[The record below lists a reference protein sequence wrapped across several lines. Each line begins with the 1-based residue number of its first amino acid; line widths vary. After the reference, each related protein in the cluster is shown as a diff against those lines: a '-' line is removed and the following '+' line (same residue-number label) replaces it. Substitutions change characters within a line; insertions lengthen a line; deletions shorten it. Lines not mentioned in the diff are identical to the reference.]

1 MSKKS
6 DPFLQFLDT
15 TTEIARRVVLA
26 QKRKALFCR
35 KSKVEICAICTIIM
49 HPCIITKYRY
59 ELICSIIMHVGSKLY
74 FVVCTV

>member
-15 TTEIARRVVLA
+15 TTEIARRVVLT
-26 QKRKALFCR
+26 QKRKALLRR
-35 KSKVEICAICTIIM
+35 KSKVEICAISTIIM

-59 ELICSIIMHVGSKLY
+59 ELICSIIMHVGSKLH
-74 FVVCTV
+74 FVLCIV